1 MPSYVMYNST
11 TSNSSIHV
19 QLEHLRPTRASFCR
33 MPDQIN
39 YVVVVM
45 FDVSNE
51 TVCVS
56 NEIVD
61 AMEVDSDANAKDY
74 NM

>member
-1 MPSYVMYNST
+1 
-11 TSNSSIHV
+11 
-19 QLEHLRPTRASFCR
+19 

-45 FDVSNE
+45 FDVSNK

-61 AMEVDSDANAKDY
+61 AMEVDSDANVKDY

>member
-1 MPSYVMYNST
+1 
-11 TSNSSIHV
+11 
-19 QLEHLRPTRASFCR
+19 

-45 FDVSNE
+45 FDISNE

-61 AMEVDSDANAKDY
+61 AMEVDSDVNAKDY

>member
-1 MPSYVMYNST
+1 MYNST

-39 YVVVVM
+39 YVVVIM

-51 TVCVS
+51 TICVS